1 MMSLHL
7 TFNQSVLDRTGVATL
22 REAVRLATKAAG
34 TTTEEERQLLAGIV
48 LSFYRRGLMDPKR
61 LAEIAVLA
69 SSSRLFA
76 SQYSAGAHGLRSY
89 DRARIGHLE

>member
-1 MMSLHL
+1 MSVHL
-7 TFNQSVLDRTGVATL
+7 INNPTVLDRTEVATL

-34 TTTEEERQLLAGIV
+34 TTTEEERQHLASIV
-48 LSFYRRGLMDPKR
+48 FSFYRRGLIDPIR

-76 SQYSAGAHGLRSY
+76 SRYSTGCYGLRSD
-89 DRARIGHLE
+89 DRARIAHLE